1 VKNIEENHDD
11 NIVKARARLRLTTQ
25 LMQQLIPPV
34 PSVLTQGGNPMDN
47 ECVLYNFSKTVLGEA
62 CRLMVNTEKE
72 AEPGQKG
79 MDGKPT

>member
-1 VKNIEENHDD
+1 M
-11 NIVKARARLRLTTQ
+11 TTQ

-34 PSVLTQGGNPMDN
+34 SSVLTQGTNPADN
-47 ECVLYNFSKTVLGEA
+47 ECVLYNLSKAVLAEA

-79 MDGKPT
+79 TDGKSM